1 MFDGHENVEEGRE
14 AMSSTSGEVGRQYLR
29 HRGEVQAMA
38 RAIAAGWSWYQEEP
52 GHSDRDRFEL
62 ECREI
67 AHAAAFLVGA
77 VDDEL
82 DGRA

>member
-1 MFDGHENVEEGRE
+1 MSDNDGSPGSIGRVY
-14 AMSSTSGEVGRQYLR
+14 MR
-29 HRGEVQAMA
+29 HRSEVQAMA
-38 RAIAAGWSWYQEEP
+38 RAIASSWGWFTDEP
-52 GHSDRDRFEL
+52 GHEDRDRFERD
-62 ECREI
+62 CREI